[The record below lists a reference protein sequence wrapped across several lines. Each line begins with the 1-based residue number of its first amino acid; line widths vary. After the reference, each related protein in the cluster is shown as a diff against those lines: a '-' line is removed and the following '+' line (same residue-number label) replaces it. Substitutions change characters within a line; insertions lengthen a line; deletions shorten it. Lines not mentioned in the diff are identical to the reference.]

1 VSWPSDGAPH
11 FPGEIVAREIH
22 EQPDALLGLLE
33 HEPEYASDAGATIV
47 ASGSAAEEIHTPYV
61 LPVPAAPMPLLAPL
75 LSVVPR
81 AAVRRCAIPDEGLRR
96 RSAGRPQQGH
106 DRPLRASVRRRP
118 GDAAAP
124 CPA

>member
-33 HEPEYASDAGATIV
+33 HEPKYARDPGATIV
-47 ASGSAAEEIHTPYV
+47 ASGSAAEEIHAPYV
-61 LPVPAAPMPLLAPL
+61 LPLPAAPMPLLASL
-75 LSVVPR
+75 RSVVPGQLF
-81 AAVRRCAIPDEGLRR
+81 AAALSQTKGYDANRPE
-96 RSAGRPQQGH
+96 RPQQGH
-106 DRPLRASVRRRP
+106 DRPLRASVRRLP